1 MGVTTVFRFLI
12 FPADLDYVQGPY
24 HVAFVAGSVT
34 SSVELLLQDNQ
45 VYEAGAERLDVV
57 ITIPSDS
64 EMLGIYWKD
73 NNCTAAVYILDDEG
87 VHVCTL

>member
-1 MGVTTVFRFLI
+1 MGVTTVLFSH
-12 FPADLDYVQGPY
+12 FPAGLDYVQGPY
-24 HVAFVAGSVT
+24 HVAFVAGSVAG
-34 SSVELLLQDNQ
+34 SVELLLQDDQ

-64 EMLGIYWKD
+64 EMVGIFWKD